1 MTMTKA
7 LKFLFIAL
15 TMSIFT
21 GCSSNDDEPEN
32 TDMQMKQQY
41 EAIVSRVYQP
51 ESGEPIFTA
60 SQVEGVYLAVANSQ
74 EVSRRFCGFVIGSDW
89 NGTNTTVSLGDYG
102 SIRLFSADAN
112 SQSQGIY
119 HQILV
124 NVKDHRSFTLKIFD
138 KDRVNDDNGYTG
150 TGVAIT
156 NVEDVPGF

>member
-1 MTMTKA
+1 MTMTKT
-7 LKFLFIAL
+7 LKFLFLAL
-15 TMSIFT
+15 TMAIFT
-21 GCSSNDDEPEN
+21 GCSNNDDEPES

-51 ESGEPIFTA
+51 NSMEPIFTA
-60 SQVEGVYLAVANSQ
+60 SQSEGIYLAVANS
-74 EVSRRFCGFVIGSDW
+74 EEISRRFCSFVIGSDW
-89 NGTNTTVSLGDYG
+89 DGTNTTVSLGDYG
-102 SIRLFSADAN
+102 SVRLFSADAD

-124 NVKDHRSFTLKIFD
+124 NVKDHRRFTLKIFD
-138 KDRVNDDNGYTG
+138 KDRINDDNGYTG

>member
-1 MTMTKA
+1 MTMTKT
-7 LKFLFIAL
+7 LKFLFLAL
-15 TMSIFT
+15 TMAIFT
-21 GCSSNDDEPEN
+21 GCSNNDDEPEN

-51 ESGEPIFTA
+51 NSIEPIFTA
-60 SQVEGVYLAVANSQ
+60 SQSEGIYLAVANS
-74 EVSRRFCGFVIGSDW
+74 EEISRRFCSFVISSDW
-89 NGTNTTVSLGDYG
+89 DGTNTTISLGDYG
-102 SIRLFSADAN
+102 SVRLFSADAD

-124 NVKDHRSFTLKIFD
+124 NVKDHRRFTLKIFD
-138 KDRVNDDNGYTG
+138 KDRINDDNGYTG